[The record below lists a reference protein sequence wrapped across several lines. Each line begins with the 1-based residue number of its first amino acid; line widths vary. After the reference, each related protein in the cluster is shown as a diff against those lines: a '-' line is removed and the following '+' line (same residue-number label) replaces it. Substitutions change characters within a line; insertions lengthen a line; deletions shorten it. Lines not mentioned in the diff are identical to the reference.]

1 MPQPGRSSGRRLTA
15 LLLDDHELLR
25 LGLRTLLETQT
36 TVTVVGEAPTIAIA
50 VERVGTLR
58 PTLVITAAT
67 LRDGDAA
74 EACRRIAAAAPGT
87 RVAVLSDGADEAATL
102 ARAGISG
109 YLSAHMRAADLCRAI
124 RAIATG
130 DAPTDRWSIPAPGPW
145 PRREAGRP
153 DDPLVL
159 TAQERRVLALVAEG
173 KTNKEI
179 GVALALSEKT
189 VKNYLS
195 NVFDKLQVSRRS
207 QAAVLFAREQGRVP
221 APTLGMAPG
230 TLRAG

>member
-1 MPQPGRSSGRRLTA
+1 MPQPGRSSRRRLTA

-25 LGLRTLLETQT
+25 RGLRTLLERQT

-50 VERVGTLR
+50 VERVGILR
-58 PTLVITAAT
+58 PTLVITTAT

-87 RVAVLSDGADEAATL
+87 RVAVLSDGAAQAATL
-102 ARAGISG
+102 AAARAGISG

-195 NVFDKLQVSRRS
+195 NVFDKLQV
-207 QAAVLFAREQGRVP
+207 
-221 APTLGMAPG
+221 
-230 TLRAG
+230 